1 MCNLFLLFNDID
13 FANYADDNTPFVSD
27 NTPTKDVESL
37 RDVSI
42 KRFEWLS
49 NKQMNANPDK
59 WHPVT
64 SSTTATSITIK
75 GHETLNV
82 KTYYVW
88 HLTINLILI
97 HI

>member
-13 FANYADDNTPFVSD
+13 FANYADNNTQQFVSD

-59 WHPVT
+59 
-64 SSTTATSITIK
+64 
-75 GHETLNV
+75 
-82 KTYYVW
+82 
-88 HLTINLILI
+88 
-97 HI
+97 

>member
-42 KRFEWLS
+42 KRFEWFS

-64 SSTTATSITIK
+64 SSMTLTSITIK

-88 HLTINLILI
+88 HFTINLILI

>member
-13 FANYADDNTPFVSD
+13 FANYADGNTPFVSD

-42 KRFEWLS
+42 KRFEWFS

-59 WHPVT
+59 
-64 SSTTATSITIK
+64 
-75 GHETLNV
+75 
-82 KTYYVW
+82 
-88 HLTINLILI
+88 
-97 HI
+97 